1 MNARKV
7 VNSKW
12 HIESGVA
19 DDYLDSVVS
28 SIVLSQSYFNTETIA
43 IDVVGI
49 DSLPAAV
56 A

>member
-12 HIESGVA
+12 HVESGVA
-19 DDYLDSVVS
+19 DGYLDSVVS
-28 SIVLSQSYFNTETIA
+28 SIVLSQSYFNAETIA
-43 IDVVGI
+43 IDAVGM